1 MREWQEIISREHIRE
16 HIRVARHE
24 LPWEHV
30 SKATFYPE
38 RGMALT

>member
-24 LPWEHV
+24 
-30 SKATFYPE
+30 ATLGDAPPDTANPF